1 MKNMVLQKNFYLFH
15 KKKFRKEE
23 ILLLNLE
30 IIQFNFEGFATKIQ

>member
-23 ILLLNLE
+23 IFLLNLK
-30 IIQFNFEGFATKIQ
+30 IMQFLFEGIATKIP